1 MLDEEREKGLLTKFI
16 KEIFKFSI
24 FLGLLLGAIYLLGYW
39 PLFLQMLDQ
48 VKQFGSEFVTL
59 ISSVF

>member
-1 MLDEEREKGLLTKFI
+1 MLDDEREKGLLTKFI

-24 FLGLLLGAIYLLGYW
+24 FLGLLLGAVYALGYW
-39 PLFLQMLDQ
+39 SVFLQMLD
-48 VKQFGSEFVTL
+48 KIKEFGSEFVKL